1 MKVKHS
7 KTCELKARK
16 SLGQNFLVHK
26 PTCETIVGF
35 CDIEPDDTMVELGP
49 GQGALTSILLKKAKK
64 VVAIELD
71 ARFPERLQGIAT
83 DGNLEVIEQDMLD
96 VSYTG
101 LCAQIGSRLKL
112 IGNLPYN
119 ISSQILFKLIDERD
133 AIDSCVFM
141 FQKEVA
147 DRIASSPCS
156 KAYGILSVI
165 TQYAF
170 DVTRLMNVPPTLF
183 KPAPKV
189 TSSVIKLIPKM
200 PEEYARDF
208 GLFKSL
214 VRTAFGKRRKKI
226 YNALEGFLGFSD
238 ETLKQAIDQAGIDPS
253 VRAEDVFI
261 SQYVSLANCMLDVS
275 ANRF

>member
-1 MKVKHS
+1 MKRGE
-7 KTCELKARK
+7 TCELKARK

-35 CDIEPDDTMVELGP
+35 CDIEPEDTVVELGP

-71 ARFPERLQGIAT
+71 TRFPERLQGIAT

-101 LCAQIGSRLKL
+101 LCTQIGNRLKL

-133 AIDSCVFM
+133 AIDFCVFM

-147 DRIASSPCS
+147 DRIASPPCS

-165 TQYAF
+165 AQYAF
-170 DVTRLMNVPPTLF
+170 DVARLMNVPPTLF

-189 TSSVIKLIPKM
+189 TSSVIKLTPKM
-200 PEEYARDF
+200 PDEHARDF
-208 GLFKSL
+208 GVFKSL
-214 VRTAFGKRRKKI
+214 VRTAFGKRRKKL
-226 YNALEGFLGFSD
+226 YNSLEGFLGLED
-238 ETLKQAIDQAGIDPS
+238 EAVKRGIGQAGIDIS
-253 VRAEDVFI
+253 VRAEDVSI
-261 SQYVSLANCMLDVS
+261 SQYVLLANCFFEMRE
-275 ANRF
+275 NRV